1 MMNKPSIKLIKLA
14 MYKPTGEFNIV
25 RVKNGEYR
33 VYLTHKDAA
42 ISCASLSLRYDVKSI
57 ETDSGVCYEIKAKQP
72 KYVTIKWNS
81 NDEKSIRSAEKKKAA
96 FENAGYELIKEY
108 CNSASED
115 FYLTYKVK

>member
-1 MMNKPSIKLIKLA
+1 MNKPNITLIKLA
-14 MYKPTGEFNIV
+14 MYKPTGDFNIV
-25 RVKNGEYR
+25 RVKNGVYR

-72 KYVTIKWNS
+72 TYVTIRWNF
-81 NDEKSIRSAEKKKAA
+81 NDQKSINAAEKKKTKY
-96 FENAGYELIKEY
+96 ENAGYELIKEY